1 MYPENKLLSCI
12 LGFIIFV
19 MLVVIIWMNYV
30 INNNKKAVTF
40 FNLDEIKETA
50 YSNSHDKFKIENNK
64 LYLTLDDETIADGI
78 KFEFDPTTG
87 AFKYNDS
94 NDDLYLRSVGKS
106 NITLWYKYKIHVFEK
121 DFIEN

>member
-50 YSNSHDKFKIENNK
+50 YSNSHDKFKIEKDK

-106 NITLWYKYKIHVFEK
+106 NITLWYKYKIYVFEK